1 MWLLAFLTLADSTQ
15 AFPVVLSPA
24 ESLQVT
30 VTGAAAGKPVVLVP
44 GLFGSAFTYRNVIPR
59 LTAAG
64 YRAIVIE
71 PLGVGG
77 SGRPERADYSL
88 TAQADRL
95 AATLDRLGVT
105 RAMVVAHSTSASMAY
120 RLAYRRPDLVRGI
133 VSIEGGPVEVLATS
147 GMRRAMEL
155 APWIKLFGGV
165 RLVRKAIRKNIVA
178 VSGDASWVSDS
189 VVDGYTVGAARDLDG
204 TLKAVIAMARARER
218 DRLRPHL
225 SEIACPV
232 LLLLHGA
239 RHDGGPGPGRLAA
252 GSTGS
257 MCAIGA
263 RASETCR
270 SSPPRARVRTSC
282 STSRGSPRPARRR
295 TSTPSTRKG
304 RHACSTL
311 RLLTTAARHGSC

>member
-30 VTGAAAGKPVVLVP
+30 VAGAAAGKPVVLVP

-95 AATLDRLGVT
+95 AATIDRLGVT

-165 RLVRKAIRKNIVA
+165 RLVRKAIRKNLVA

-232 LLLLHGA
+232 LLLLGGA
-239 RHDGGPGPGRLAA
+239 PHDGGPPPGEVIELAESLPAFTVDTVPAVGAFVQEERPEAVVAAVARLDAGPA
-252 GSTGS
+252 
-257 MCAIGA
+257 
-263 RASETCR
+263 
-270 SSPPRARVRTSC
+270 
-282 STSRGSPRPARRR
+282 
-295 TSTPSTRKG
+295 PSTT
-304 RHACSTL
+304 HPA
-311 RLLTTAARHGSC
+311 LTAP